1 MIEEVKNHENADL
14 TRLHLI
20 LENFKVNFHDKD
32 YKKYLR
38 NNFLSYYKRPPERA
52 EVMLLDQAIKK

>member
-20 LENFKVNFHDKD
+20 LENFKDNFIEKD
-32 YKKYLR
+32 YKKYVR
-38 NNFLSYYKRPPERA
+38 NNFILYYKRPPERA
-52 EVMLLDQAIKK
+52 EVMLID